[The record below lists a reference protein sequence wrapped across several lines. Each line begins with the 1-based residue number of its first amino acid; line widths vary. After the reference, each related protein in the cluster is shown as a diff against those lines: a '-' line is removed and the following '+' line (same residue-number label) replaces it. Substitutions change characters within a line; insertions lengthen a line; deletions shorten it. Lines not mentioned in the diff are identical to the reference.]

1 MIIQVLSLL
10 QTMAHTSDQR
20 CKFKKRFISLPVK
33 VPPHPAELSHILNC
47 SSEIVADK

>member
-10 QTMAHTSDQR
+10 QTMAHTSDQC
-20 CKFKKRFISLPVK
+20 CKLKKRFISLPVK

-47 SSEIVADK
+47 SSEIPADK